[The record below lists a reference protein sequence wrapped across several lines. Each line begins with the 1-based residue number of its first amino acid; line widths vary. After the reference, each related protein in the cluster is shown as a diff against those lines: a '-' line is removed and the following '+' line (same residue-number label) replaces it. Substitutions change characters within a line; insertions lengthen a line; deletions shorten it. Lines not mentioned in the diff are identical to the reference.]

1 MLFIWKGEAVFCTL
15 AKLHHCL
22 GSFVEHSI
30 VKLNYSEPSALLS
43 CGGLYRV
50 QITFSLFILTHPSGM
65 PTVDTT
71 QSRSAVHLEFYK
83 LTAEA
88 QEAAAHF

>member
-1 MLFIWKGEAVFCTL
+1 MLFIWKGEAIFCTL

-50 QITFSLFILTHPSGM
+50 QITFSSFIYSHASIWNAYCGH
-65 PTVDTT
+65 DT
-71 QSRSAVHLEFYK
+71 E
-83 LTAEA
+83 
-88 QEAAAHF
+88 